1 MTGRARG
8 RARGRSRGGAQ
19 PPSRRP
25 GEPSAPPTDTSQQ
38 QVGRGRGRAAPAPT
52 QQQQQQQQQQQPP
65 PPSAAPQP
73 PTKQMAEMRVS
84 EGEAGK
90 QPITTAGRGGRGK
103 PLVEMHTKPEHV
115 VDKRGS
121 TKGQEIRVTSNYVVL
136 RSRPNTSLYQYHV
149 KYDPMLESR
158 KLRIALLYSQEGI
171 IGKVKAFDGMVLYLP
186 IRLEDDITEV
196 MVRTRNDEDVK
207 ITITLTNELSA
218 NNPVC
223 LQLFNIIFRRY
234 SSSRFVSRLLPA
246 FQHCTS
252 LVKLITQVT

>member
-19 PPSRRP
+19 HPTRRP
-25 GEPSAPPTDTSQQ
+25 GEPSAPPTDASQQ
-38 QVGRGRGRAAPAPT
+38 QVGRGRGRAAAAPT
-52 QQQQQQQQQQQPP
+52 QQKQQQPP

-84 EGEAGK
+84 EGAEK
-90 QPITTAGRGGRGK
+90 QPTTRAGRGGRGM
-103 PLVEMHTKPEHV
+103 PLVEMHTKPAHV

-121 TKGQEIRVTSNYVVL
+121 TRGQDIQVTSNFVVL

-149 KYDPMLESR
+149 EYEPMLESR
-158 KLRIALLYSQEGI
+158 RLRIGLLCSQEGI

-186 IRLEDDITEV
+186 IRLEKDVTEV
-196 MVRTRNDEDVK
+196 MVRTKNNEDVK
-207 ITITLTNELSA
+207 ITITLTNELGA

-234 SSSRFVSRLLPA
+234 CS
-246 FQHCTS
+246 C
-252 LVKLITQVT
+252 VTIWHLGRSYFCVILYSACSTDIKFLSNV